1 MLIFYSAKQKKHSL
15 HFTFLPPSA
24 TLLIKCDVPEDKKIA
39 LSKLNAMLF
48 DPSHPKKWTPESLV
62 KNLTAADI
70 NYLLFSSDPEEKENN
85 SQGPYHIP
93 GKGVVSYAGL
103 AGIYQDL
110 RNAAI
115 KNDLGIPLFNNLRNG
130 SWMLDFIVNR

>member
-1 MLIFYSAKQKKHSL
+1 MS
-15 HFTFLPPSA
+15 
-24 TLLIKCDVPEDKKIA
+24 EDKKAA
-39 LSKLNAMLF
+39 LTKLHAMLF
-48 DPSHPKKWTPESLV
+48 DPTQPKKWTPESMV
-62 KNLTAADI
+62 KNLGVSDI
-70 NYLLFSSDPEEKENN
+70 NYLLFSCDAEEKEHN

-115 KNDLGIPLFNNLRNG
+115 KNDLGIPLFNNLRTG
-130 SWMLDFIVNR
+130 HWLLDFIVNRSINIY